1 MHAGFK
7 SSTVQQ
13 WEVTHTG
20 DGYYT
25 IRSMQLMEG
34 GYLGYED
41 NSTNEN
47 ETFSRANDQFSDTR
61 WAITKNTE
69 GKYEISPKNKP
80 DHMMQI
86 IPKNTGIIQIVPD
99 NEASAYRW
107 ILVDTTHVLP
117 VLYVAQEEKGWCWIA
132 SALMFVKHYF
142 PDFGGVTRITQ
153 YNCAY
158 YYFLRDQDYEGTVD
172 DMPGSPKEAIDYYFN
187 TEGYALPTIYL
198 NGKIYEEKTIM
209 QFIDDGHVLIIN
221 HRRYEK
227 NGDIYQFNPDE
238 PGHMYVLTGYVL
250 INGNIWFVLLDP
262 DTGLDGRTAL
272 LVTYDELCCSHETRN
287 DPWFFWYATLVVD
300 TEYANK
306 TLPWKFPE

>member
-1 MHAGFK
+1 MRRRLRTWRSCDADCYPRHISLLLTYK
-7 SSTVQQ
+7 LQVHNH
-13 WEVTHTG
+13 EVFG
-20 DGYYT
+20 N
-25 IRSMQLMEG
+25 IPLVFRSDEFSLLNGWIFAKVEKNIIIEHVEQ
-34 GYLGYED
+34 
-41 NSTNEN
+41 
-47 ETFSRANDQFSDTR
+47 ETS
-61 WAITKNTE
+61 W
-69 GKYEISPKNKP
+69 
-80 DHMMQI
+80 
-86 IPKNTGIIQIVPD
+86 
-99 NEASAYRW
+99 
-107 ILVDTTHVLP
+107 
-117 VLYVAQEEKGWCWIA
+117 WCWIA

-187 TEGYALPTIYL
+187 TEGYALPTIFL